1 MDIHAYKYFVD
12 TYRLE
17 SMALAAKENRISSPA
32 ISLAISRLES
42 SLGKNLI
49 VHKRRS
55 LEFTEFGH
63 VVAQEAAAIFEALDL
78 FRARIS
84 SKGASRKSGLSH
96 VRIGVA
102 RMLATYKFDEVLRQI
117 KEFDPELKVSLDLAD
132 SKQILDRLEDRKL
145 DIALLISDEKRT
157 SLSDISLYAGH
168 FCLVKPKSA
177 QSKFVSY
184 AITETRPE
192 VQSAMKLY
200 RKLHK
205 AEMPVFAE
213 IASWDTIWNWVN
225 KGLCGGVIPDLLLKR
240 KTETRTNFVVEH
252 AKLHSFEVR
261 LYFRKSMA
269 NHGFT
274 TFLAEKLST
283 QFAFR

>member
-1 MDIHAYKYFVD
+1 
-12 TYRLE
+12 
-17 SMALAAKENRISSPA
+17 MALAAKENRISSPA
-32 ISLAISRLES
+32 VSLAISRLET

-49 VHKRRS
+49 VHRRRS

-63 VVAQEAAAIFEALDL
+63 VVANEAEAIFEALDA
-78 FRARIS
+78 FRTRIS
-84 SKGASRKSGLSH
+84 SKGASRKFGMSH

-117 KEFDPELKVSLDLAD
+117 KEFDPDLKVSLDLAD

-157 SLSDISLYAGH
+157 SLNDISLYSGH
-168 FCLVKPKSA
+168 FCLVKPKSSL
-177 QSKFVSY
+177 SKSVSY
-184 AITETRPE
+184 AITESRPE

-200 RKLHK
+200 RKLHRV
-205 AEMPVFAE
+205 EMPVFAE

-269 NHGFT
+269 NHRFT
-274 TFLAEKLST
+274 TLIAEKLST